1 MIRQAP
7 GQIYQTAVNTATPV
21 VQTVASV
28 PGRVRTS
35 VVDTATSTV
44 QSIRAAPTKVYQ
56 SAVSTGQSAATMAQP
71 YVHRSIGI
79 VTPYVES
86 TLTNQRV
93 QSLYQSRIVQGSI
106 ERATPYVTPVVTH
119 PKVQEIATPV
129 IEWAR
134 PRANTN

>member
-44 QSIRAAPTKVYQ
+44 QSIRAARSQKHWHRDPLRGVNFDEPTC
-56 SAVSTGQSAATMAQP
+56 AVVVPVSHSSRK
-71 YVHRSIGI
+71 HREGNTLRDTCRNTS
-79 VTPYVES
+79 ES
-86 TLTNQRV
+86 PGDCN
-93 QSLYQSRIVQGSI
+93 
-106 ERATPYVTPVVTH
+106 A
-119 PKVQEIATPV
+119 
-129 IEWAR
+129 
-134 PRANTN
+134 